1 MNNDQAELNDKKTN
15 GDSEQ
20 RRLFLDALWVEDGLS
35 DNSVAAYRT
44 DLKLFARWL
53 DDKRKKDLLTC
64 SPADV
69 SSYLSHRLVEGIS
82 NRSTA
87 RFLSTMKRFY
97 LYAIREGWLGENPVA
112 GISMPVLGKKLPALL
127 SEQEV
132 EDLLQAPDIL
142 TALGYRDRAMLE
154 VLYASGLR
162 VSELVSLKL
171 SEVNFRQGLVR
182 ITGKG
187 DKDRLV
193 PLGEE
198 ALVWLENFI
207 KQWRVDILA
216 EKKTEYVFPT
226 KRGAGMTRQAFWY
239 LIKRYTQLAG
249 ISKSISPHSLRHAFA
264 THLLNHGAD
273 LRVVQLLLGHSD
285 LSTTQIYTHIAKERL
300 QDIHQRFHPRG

>member
-1 MNNDQAELNDKKTN
+1 MSDT
-15 GDSEQ
+15 EQ

-44 DLKLFARWL
+44 DLNLFSQWL
-53 DDKRKKDLLTC
+53 NDKRKKNLLTC
-64 SPADV
+64 TAGDV
-69 SSYLSHRLVEGIS
+69 SSYLARRLAEGIS

-87 RFLSTMKRFY
+87 RFLSSAKRFY
-97 LYAIREGWLGENPVA
+97 LYAIREGWLTENPVA
-112 GISMPVLGKKLPALL
+112 GIAMPVLGKKLPTLL
-127 SEQEV
+127 SEQDV
-132 EDLLQAPDIL
+132 EDLLQAPDL
-142 TALGYRDRAMLE
+142 STALGYRDRAMLE

-162 VSELVSLKL
+162 VSELVALKL

-198 ALVWLENFI
+198 ALVWLESFI
-207 KQWRVDILA
+207 QQWRVDILSD
-216 EKKTEYVFPT
+216 KKTDYVFPT
-226 KRGAGMTRQAFWY
+226 KRGSGMTRQAFWH
-239 LIKRYTQLAG
+239 LIKRYAQLAG
-249 ISKSISPHSLRHAFA
+249 IGKPISPHSLRHAFA

-300 QDIHQRFHPRG
+300 QDMHRRFHPRG